1 MRQKL
6 ISYFSIIVA
15 SFATGTMLVL
25 ALPLGEQ
32 AWIAWFMLVPLLWTT
47 KEKGFLV
54 GFLGGLGAVFWC
66 AWLSASGVFYHHKNF
81 EPSNG
86 WTYTACGLY
95 AFSFAIFFAVWADRK
110 NHKMPIWWL
119 AALAVVLE
127 SVLLLEIPATLALTQ
142 YRNSVI
148 VWLASVGG
156 IWLLSFLVWYSNILI
171 VKAKSG
177 KWQTEYLLIA
187 FLCVTSAFP
196 PKLTV
201 KIPEGPVITVGIAQ
215 IADGLDKELLAAHQ
229 EASRAK
235 ADFVVWPEFSGM
247 LFVRG
252 EDTSKLKAASVDASP
267 LITSFRDLAS
277 PLPHNVAA
285 LYLNGQE
292 SERYEKRKLFASESK
307 MHSPGTK
314 AVAVPFAKNGSVGLN
329 ICFDSCYPDI
339 IRETASLPNVNV
351 VALPTID
358 PDSLHYFVA
367 AVHAAYTPFRCA
379 ENGVAMVRADGHFGS
394 MIVNEKGQIV
404 AELKDEQKS
413 LTATIS
419 GKRDWT
425 VYKVLGDWFWYLCI
439 LGLFAYP
446 ISSWAK
452 NKRVKNISSEI
463 ENKFGGGGEN

>member
-6 ISYFSIIVA
+6 ISYLLAAIGA
-15 SFATGTMLVL
+15 LATGTMLVL
-25 ALPLGEQ
+25 ALPLGER
-32 AWIAWFMLVPLLWTT
+32 AWLAWFMLVPLLWTT

-110 NHKMPIWWL
+110 NHEKPIWWL

-142 YRNSVI
+142 YRNSVL

-156 IWLLSFLVWYSNILI
+156 IWLMSFLVWYSNILI
-171 VKAKSG
+171 VRTKKV
-177 KWQTEYLLIA
+177 KWQAEYMLIT
-187 FLCVTSAFP
+187 FVCLTSAFP

-201 KIPEGPVITVGIAQ
+201 KIPEGPVITVGVAQ

-229 EASRAK
+229 EASREK
-235 ADFVVWPEFSGM
+235 VDFVVWPEFSGM

-252 EDTSKLKAASVDASP
+252 DDTSKLKEASVGTSP
-267 LITSFRDLAS
+267 LITSFRDLAT

-285 LYLNGQE
+285 MYSDGKE
-292 SERYEKRKLFASESK
+292 SARYEKRKLFASESK
-307 MHSPGTK
+307 MHTAGTK
-314 AVAVPFAKNGSVGLN
+314 AVAVPLPQENDSVGLN
-329 ICFDSCYPDI
+329 ICFDSCYPNI
-339 IRETASLPNVNV
+339 IRESAALPNVKV

-358 PDSLHYFVA
+358 PDSPHYFVA

-379 ENGVAMVRADGHFGS
+379 ENGVAMARADGHFGS
-394 MIVNEKGQIV
+394 MIVSEQGQIV

-413 LTATIS
+413 LTAAIS
-419 GKRDWT
+419 GERAWT
-425 VYKVLGDWFWYLCI
+425 VYRILGDWFWYLCI
-439 LGLFAYP
+439 LGVIAFP
-446 ISSWAK
+446 I
-452 NKRVKNISSEI
+452 NNLVQKRKLTS
-463 ENKFGGGGEN
+463 

>member
-6 ISYFSIIVA
+6 ISYLWAAIGA
-15 SFATGTMLVL
+15 LATGTMLVL

-32 AWIAWFMLVPLLWTT
+32 AWLAWFMLVPLLWTT
-47 KEKGFLV
+47 KEKGILA

-66 AWLSASGVFYHHKNF
+66 AWLSVSGVFYHHKNF

-110 NHKMPIWWL
+110 NHEKPIWWL

-142 YRNSVI
+142 YRNSVL
-148 VWLASVGG
+148 VSLASVGG
-156 IWLLSFLVWYSNILI
+156 IWLASFLVWYSNILATNF
-171 VKAKSG
+171 KKG
-177 KWQTEYLLIA
+177 TWKREY
-187 FLCVTSAFP
+187 FLFILFCVISFFHPTPS
-196 PKLTV
+196 KTL
-201 KIPEGPVITVGIAQ
+201 EGPVITVGVAQ

-229 EASRAK
+229 EASREK
-235 ADFVVWPEFSGM
+235 VDFVVWPEFSGM

-252 EDTSKLKAASVDASP
+252 DDTSKLKEASVGTSP

-285 LYLNGQE
+285 MYSNGKE
-292 SERYEKRKLFASESK
+292 SARYEKRKLFASESK
-307 MHSPGTK
+307 MHTAGTK
-314 AVAVPFAKNGSVGLN
+314 AVAVPLFRESGSVGLN
-329 ICFDSCYPDI
+329 ICFDSCYPNI
-339 IRETASLPNVNV
+339 IRESAALPNVRV

-358 PDSLHYFVA
+358 PDSPHYFVA

-379 ENGVAMVRADGHFGS
+379 ENGVAMARADGHFGS
-394 MIVNEKGQIV
+394 MIVSEQGQIV

-413 LTATIS
+413 LTAAIS
-419 GKRDWT
+419 GERAWT
-425 VYKVLGDWFWYLCI
+425 VYRILGDWFWYLCI
-439 LGLFAYP
+439 FGVIAFP
-446 ISSWAK
+446 I
-452 NKRVKNISSEI
+452 NNLVQKRKLTS
-463 ENKFGGGGEN
+463 

>member
-6 ISYFSIIVA
+6 ISYLLAVIGA
-15 SFATGTMLVL
+15 LATGTMLVL

-32 AWIAWFMLVPLLWTT
+32 AWLAWFMLVPLLWTT
-47 KEKGFLV
+47 QEKGFLV

-110 NHKMPIWWL
+110 NHEKPIWWL

-142 YRNSVI
+142 YRNSVL

-156 IWLLSFLVWYSNILI
+156 IWLTSFLVWYSNILATNF
-171 VKAKSG
+171 KKG
-177 KWQTEYLLIA
+177 TWKREY
-187 FLCVTSAFP
+187 FLFLFFCVISIFHATPS
-196 PKLTV
+196 KTL
-201 KIPEGPVITVGIAQ
+201 EGPSITVGVAQ

-252 EDTSKLKAASVDASP
+252 DDTSKLKDASVGTSP
-267 LITSFRDLAS
+267 LITSFRDLAT

-285 LYLNGQE
+285 MYSDGKE
-292 SERYEKRKLFASESK
+292 SARYEKRKLFASESK
-307 MHSPGTK
+307 MHTAGTK
-314 AVAVPFAKNGSVGLN
+314 AVAVPLPQENDSVGLN
-329 ICFDSCYPDI
+329 ICFDSCYPNI
-339 IRETASLPNVNV
+339 IRESAALPNVRV

-358 PDSLHYFVA
+358 PDSPHYFVA

-379 ENGVAMVRADGHFGS
+379 ENGVAIVRADGHFGS
-394 MIVNEKGQIV
+394 MIVNEQGQIV

-413 LTATIS
+413 LTAVIS
-419 GKRDWT
+419 GKRAWT
-425 VYKVLGDWFWYLCI
+425 VYRILGDWFWYLCI
-439 LGLFAYP
+439 AGVVALPIRNFIKARKDAGL
-446 ISSWAK
+446 SSAD
-452 NKRVKNISSEI
+452 R
-463 ENKFGGGGEN
+463 